1 MSGAPRDPKSK
12 QSGGDLK
19 ISLTP
24 AGLFVVAMI
33 VFFFAGGI
41 FVSHHPL
48 CSRPYQAGAVPN
60 RPYAVVSG
68 EAEFKKLFEDPTVA
82 LVVAAYADKQGSDEQ
97 NLQISKER
105 ATNLMKIL

>member
-41 FVSHHPL
+41 F
-48 CSRPYQAGAVPN
+48 
-60 RPYAVVSG
+60 
-68 EAEFKKLFEDPTVA
+68 
-82 LVVAAYADKQGSDEQ
+82 AY
-97 NLQISKER
+97 I
-105 ATNLMKIL
+105 

>member
-33 VFFFAGGI
+33 VFLCRRNIRLRPVAHSLPAEQSISATEYPKIPCDRLFFQGTSG
-41 FVSHHPL
+41 FCYPL
-48 CSRPYQAGAVPN
+48 G
-60 RPYAVVSG
+60 
-68 EAEFKKLFEDPTVA
+68 LT
-82 LVVAAYADKQGSDEQ
+82 
-97 NLQISKER
+97 
-105 ATNLMKIL
+105 